1 MFALFDSP
9 WLPIYLGILYLL
21 HPMLGA
27 IALGFAFFQVLVT
40 WLLQRVTD
48 RAALEAEDQD
58 IRANE
63 LLFRRLRH
71 VETVEAMGMLA
82 TIRNDWL
89 GLIQTQRLKQERY
102 EKLAHRIG
110 LIATLMKQAQPSL
123 ILGAGALLAIRGD
136 ISLGAMAAAQMLM
149 SKTLQ
154 PIDQL
159 IAAWPQLG
167 QAKIAYDRI
176 QTQVY
181 EGLDRGLS
189 AWDAGRAPEHLQA
202 GGTVSEGLRQQGQAS
217 VKASPPTALVLEAVS
232 VKPPGSG
239 PILFED
245 FSLTLEP
252 GRSYALVGPSGI
264 GKSTLAKLI
273 VGVWQT
279 AMGSVRWGGQ
289 VASHWDA
296 LGMRSSIGYL
306 PQDVV
311 LMEGSIAENIGR
323 LQAED
328 AEGIVAAAQMA
339 GVHEMILRMSRGYDT
354 AVGEAGGYLSAGQ
367 RQRIGL
373 ARALY
378 GKPKLL
384 VLDEPNAS
392 LDPAGEEALGA
403 ALMAAKAEG
412 AIVLVITH
420 RSAVLRF
427 CDEVIDLSQWRNL
440 EGAGA

>member
-1 MFALFDSP
+1 
-9 WLPIYLGILYLL
+9 
-21 HPMLGA
+21 
-27 IALGFAFFQVLVT
+27 
-40 WLLQRVTD
+40 
-48 RAALEAEDQD
+48 
-58 IRANE
+58 
-63 LLFRRLRH
+63 
-71 VETVEAMGMLA
+71 
-82 TIRNDWL
+82 
-89 GLIQTQRLKQERY
+89 
-102 EKLAHRIG
+102 
-110 LIATLMKQAQPSL
+110 
-123 ILGAGALLAIRGD
+123 
-136 ISLGAMAAAQMLM
+136 MAAAQMLM

-176 QTQVY
+176 KTQVY

-189 AWDAGRAPEHLQA
+189 AWDAARAPEQLQA
-202 GGTVSEGLRQQGQAS
+202 DGTVSEGLRQQGQGS
-217 VKASPPTALVLEAVS
+217 VKASPPAALVLDAVS

-245 FSLTLEP
+245 FSVKLEA

-273 VGVWQT
+273 VGVWQ
-279 AMGSVRWGGQ
+279 AAKGRVLWGGR
-289 VASHWDA
+289 VASDWDA

-339 GVHEMILRMSRGYDT
+339 GVHEMILRMPRGYDT

-440 EGAGA
+440 GGAKA